1 MAAENIL
8 VIDISSTRPD
18 KAVRNIPANTNLRLT
33 RSDIGSELAML
44 SYLAHLLP
52 EF

>member
-8 VIDISSTRPD
+8 VIDISRSRPD
-18 KAVRNIPANTNLRLT
+18 KAVRNIPLNTNLRLPKIG
-33 RSDIGSELAML
+33 SDSELAIL
-44 SYLAHLLP
+44 SYLAHPLH